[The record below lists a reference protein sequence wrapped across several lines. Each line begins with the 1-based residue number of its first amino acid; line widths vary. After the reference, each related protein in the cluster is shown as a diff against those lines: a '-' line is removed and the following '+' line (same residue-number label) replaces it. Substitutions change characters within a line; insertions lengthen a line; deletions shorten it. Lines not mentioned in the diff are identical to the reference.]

1 MVQRFPETDWQ
12 DVPFTEVSVFCQP
25 QGWRIT
31 SQQPSPSFYTAVL
44 TDVYGRRNYCSCLTF
59 YEEASVQPVRQM
71 DDTDMDALDESD
83 LPFVDFSGGSQC
95 TMFVPKCL
103 VLLSR
108 HYYLQTFRD
117 CLSVIY
123 TVLVD
128 ELNVKLETLIGNLLA
143 SVKIRTCLTSMT
155 FSLGAE
161 DEHVI
166 KVHDFTQSIPVT
178 GTCVQRLFEELGI
191 HAVVTLFS
199 AVMSEHKIL
208 FHSKSYSRLQDACHA
223 LTSLMY
229 PFKYTHTYI
238 PLLPSYLFEV
248 LNAPTPFV
256 IGVHSSLKNEVSDI
270 LDVIIV
276 DLDGGYIAVPDCVH
290 VPSLDEVSASDLK
303 NLLCSVIRPQLAHA
317 DDAFPV
323 SQPTPSPVHIMD
335 KEIRAIF
342 IRFFALLLSGYRT
355 CLQCVR
361 IYPKPFITF
370 HKVSIRSF

>member
-1 MVQRFPETDWQ
+1 
-12 DVPFTEVSVFCQP
+12 
-25 QGWRIT
+25 
-31 SQQPSPSFYTAVL
+31 
-44 TDVYGRRNYCSCLTF
+44 
-59 YEEASVQPVRQM
+59 M
-71 DDTDMDALDESD
+71 D
-83 LPFVDFSGGSQC
+83 
-95 TMFVPKCL
+95 
-103 VLLSR
+103 
-108 HYYLQTFRD
+108 
-117 CLSVIY
+117 I
-123 TVLVD
+123 
-128 ELNVKLETLIGNLLA
+128 KLEKVIGNLLA
-143 SVKIRTCLTSMT
+143 LIKIRPSSEPAIRT
-155 FSLGAE
+155 FTLGAG
-161 DEHVI
+161 DEHTI
-166 KVHDFTQSIPVT
+166 KTRDVSQEIPVT
-178 GTCVQRLFEELGI
+178 GTCVQRLFEDLGI

-208 FHSKSYSRLQDACHA
+208 FHSKSYARLQDASHA

-290 VPSLDEVSASDLK
+290 IPTLDEASTADLL
-303 NLLCSVIRPQLAHA
+303 NSLCSVIRPQLAYA
-317 DDAFPV
+317 DDAFPAH
-323 SQPTPSPVHIMD
+323 QPSPSPPETLD

-355 CLQCVR
+355 CLQTVR

-370 HKVSIRSF
+370 HKVSLSLSILSFPNLVDAGSFSRTEEPHR

>member
-1 MVQRFPETDWQ
+1 
-12 DVPFTEVSVFCQP
+12 
-25 QGWRIT
+25 
-31 SQQPSPSFYTAVL
+31 
-44 TDVYGRRNYCSCLTF
+44 
-59 YEEASVQPVRQM
+59 
-71 DDTDMDALDESD
+71 
-83 LPFVDFSGGSQC
+83 
-95 TMFVPKCL
+95 MF
-103 VLLSR
+103 
-108 HYYLQTFRD
+108 
-117 CLSVIY
+117 

-128 ELNVKLETLIGNLLA
+128 ELDFKLEKLIGNMLA
-143 SVKIRTCLTSMT
+143 LIKIRPSSVPSAMT
-155 FSLGAE
+155 FTLGAG
-161 DEHVI
+161 DEHTI
-166 KVHDFTQSIPVT
+166 KLRDNSQSIPVT
-178 GTCVQRLFEELGI
+178 GTCVQRLFEDLGI
-191 HAVVTLFS
+191 HAVITLFS

-208 FHSKSYSRLQDACHA
+208 FHSKSYTRLQDACHA

-290 VPSLDEVSASDLK
+290 VPTLDEASSTDLL
-303 NLLCSVIRPQLAHA
+303 NMLCSVIRPQLACA
-317 DDAFPV
+317 DDAFP
-323 SQPTPSPVHIMD
+323 SFQPAPSAVHVMD

-370 HKVSIRSF
+370 HKVSFA